1 MSKQVINVGTSAN
14 SRDGDNLRTGFIK
27 VNANFQELYDALA
40 AQTGGGSSG
49 SVSDI
54 NISGN
59 VQTADGV
66 IIIDSTTGK
75 FTLEAVPEFVPIEYQ
90 FRVNFGSDGFMTT
103 AQDLPKDWAYT
114 INANSITLRHTV
126 GRRPATITY
135 WGYSANDQS
144 FHLRHPTAGY
154 QATVS
159 TTVANTFT
167 LQLNAAVTGADSGQY
182 ALITVF
188 F

>member
-1 MSKQVINVGTSAN
+1 MAREIINVGKSAN

-40 AQTGGGSSG
+40 AQTGGGSEH
-49 SVSDI
+49 VSNI
-54 NISGN
+54 SISGN
-59 VQTADGV
+59 VETVDGT

-75 FTLEAVPEFVPIEYQ
+75 FTLEAVPEFVPLEYQ

-103 AQDLPKDWAYT
+103 AQDLPTDWAYT

-126 GRRPATITY
+126 GRRPSVITY

-144 FHLRHPTAGY
+144 YHLRHPSAGY

-182 ALITVF
+182 ALITVLF
-188 F
+188 